1 MIRRIPSYPASSKRR
16 SEVLGASTYVS
27 SYTTAS
33 PELDTW
39 FSLRR
44 TSEASARR
52 LDSTTTA
59 TQRRAIIIENIDA
72 RRGVAVPPDV

>member
-1 MIRRIPSYPASSKRR
+1 MIRRILYPAPSERR
-16 SEVLGASTYVS
+16 SEAFGASTYVS
-27 SYTTAS
+27 SYTTPS
-33 PELDTW
+33 PELDIL

-59 TQRRAIIIENIDA
+59 TQRHAIIIENIDD
-72 RRGVAVPPDV
+72 RGDVAVPADV